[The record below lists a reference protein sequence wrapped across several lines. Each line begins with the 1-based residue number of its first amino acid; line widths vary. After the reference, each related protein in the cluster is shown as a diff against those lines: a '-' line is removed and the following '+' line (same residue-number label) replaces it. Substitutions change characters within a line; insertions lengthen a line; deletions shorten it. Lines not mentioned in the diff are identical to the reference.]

1 MARRPSSPP
10 PRSSA
15 PSPSGQALV
24 RISELVA
31 RGAAPDRVGREAER
45 IAKEWAAEGEE
56 GRERCLEVAEQLGEG
71 LTAAEE
77 SAADIDRSE
86 ASAVKAGEATVRALR
101 LARDAFKDRVAA

>member
-1 MARRPSSPP
+1 MARRPSSP
-10 PRSSA
+10 SSR
-15 PSPSGQALV
+15 PSPPAPAGQAMV
-24 RISELVA
+24 RIGELVA

-56 GRERCLEVAEQLGEG
+56 GRERCQEVAEQLGEG

-101 LARDAFKDRVAA
+101 LARDAFAGGAAA